1 MHHPVV
7 IGLIHSPLAD
17 MLENFANPM
26 ETGDGVHLAVK
37 VDGDFSIEGKKEG
50 GRLVFEAKEE
60 IVPKSCKQKTS

>member
-1 MHHPVV
+1 MV

-17 MLENFANPM
+17 MLENFVNPM